1 MTARSS
7 KVQQCVV
14 SINFEQFVLPKTD
27 ALKLVDLMSKATQVD
42 RDFNDYTDAVTKFY
56 VLDAPKVELELLT
69 DNQLQLKTKTPKE

>member
-1 MTARSS
+1 MTARSR

-42 RDFNDYTDAVTKFY
+42 RDFHDYTDAVTKFY